1 MKATVLDPIGMAYS
15 AFQQPLPPEKA
26 VQAASGHLGNGE
38 VVQKVFYKDHR
49 TFSLGNKS
57 LNFFYEKFVIKYE
70 G

>member
-15 AFQQPLPPEKA
+15 AFQQPLPLEKA

-49 TFSLGNKS
+49 TFSLGN
-57 LNFFYEKFVIKYE
+57 
-70 G
+70 